1 MKLKSRSRLVLGLTA
16 LVAALQCSTAAMAQT
31 SYPSMLGNVEPA
43 LRDRLFMRLDY
54 IRANVKSTVGAV
66 RDVTGPVL
74 AKGDLT
80 RLASGEGGIV
90 VASGGTLSQYRLAA
104 NAMDGN
110 PAGFTEAEIRGGLAN
125 DALDGL
131 ECEAVGLGSA
141 CNMRARGQ
149 AMIGTPAVSVGYFLG
164 DEHTWAVEAF
174 VLAKPIDVSIT
185 GDGPNQLNGKE
196 IIKTKLLPPVVKFGR
211 YFGAKEDKIRPYV
224 GLLAS
229 YAIFFDSEATG
240 SLNNYVGGSS
250 QKDTTVNLKNAF
262 GWGWML
268 GARADFGGDW
278 HVALN
283 IGKIRY
289 KTEATITT
297 SNTIIT
303 NDTPALNDYGLYA
316 KDAIAVGNSGIAG
329 GTTQIM
335 CNVAKLKN
343 GPDAG
348 CNLGTFSRKSD
359 NVLDNTLFVLSVGRS
374 F

>member
-1 MKLKSRSRLVLGLTA
+1 MKLKTRSRLVLGLMA
-16 LVAALQCSTAAMAQT
+16 LVAALQCSTAAMAQA

-66 RDVTGPVL
+66 RDIDGPVL

-80 RLASGEGGIV
+80 RLANGESGIV

-104 NAMDGN
+104 NAMDGI
-110 PAGFTEAEIRGGLAN
+110 PGVDIGGLAK
-125 DALDGL
+125 DTLDGL

-174 VLAKPIDVSIT
+174 VLAKPIDVSIS

-229 YAIFFDSEATG
+229 YAIFFDSEATD

-250 QKDTTVNLKNAF
+250 QKDTTINLKNAF

-268 GARADFGGDW
+268 GAKAEFWGDW
-278 HVALN
+278 HVAIN

-297 SNTIIT
+297 HNTVIT

>member
-1 MKLKSRSRLVLGLTA
+1 MKLKTRSRLVLGLIA
-16 LVAALQCSTAAMAQT
+16 MVAALQCSSEAMAQ
-31 SYPSMLGNVEPA
+31 SPYPSMLGNIEPA

-66 RDVTGPVL
+66 RDVSGPVL

-90 VASGGTLSQYRLAA
+90 VASGGALSQYRLAA
-104 NAMDGN
+104 GAMDGG
-110 PAGFTEAEIRGGLAN
+110 PYGTDIGGLAK

-131 ECEAVGLGSA
+131 ACEAVGLGSP

-149 AMIGTPAVSVGYFLG
+149 AMIGTPAASVGYFLS

-174 VLAKPIDVSIT
+174 VLAMPIDVSIQ

-196 IIKTKLLPPVVKFGR
+196 IIQTKLLPPVVKFGR
-211 YFGAKEDKIRPYV
+211 YFGEKGDKIRPYA

-229 YAIFFDSEATG
+229 YAIFFDSEATDN
-240 SLNNYVGGSS
+240 LNNYVGGSS
-250 QKDTTVNLKNAF
+250 RKDTTVNLKNAF

-268 GARADFGGDW
+268 GARADLGDTW
-278 HVALN
+278 HMAFNV
-283 IGKIRY
+283 GKIRY

-297 SNTIIT
+297 RNTVIT
-303 NDTPALNDYGLYA
+303 ADTPALNDYGLYA
-316 KDAIAVGNSGIAG
+316 KDAIAVGNSGIPG